1 MSKRIFIFIVM
12 AAAWLAVRA
21 QDMIVVEFKGSE
33 IVHATNADFVERIY
47 FQEAKADTIPEAID
61 LGLPSGTKWAEWNIG
76 ASAPEE
82 YGNYYAW
89 GATSKKYYYYWNDY
103 DYASYDSISGL
114 SVEFI
119 GEDIAG
125 TDYDVAIKKWGG
137 DWVMP
142 TVAQYQELLDYC
154 THEWTKVNDVNGV
167 LFTGANGNT
176 LFLPAAG
183 LIYASSYSY
192 SGSTC
197 YYWSSSYHAED
208 GQLAYGLTCS
218 NHNIH
223 CSGDFR
229 FLGRSVRPVSR

>member
-1 MSKRIFIFIVM
+1 M
-12 AAAWLAVRA
+12 
-21 QDMIVVEFKGSE
+21 
-33 IVHATNADFVERIY
+33 
-47 FQEAKADTIPEAID
+47 
-61 LGLPSGTKWAEWNIG
+61 
-76 ASAPEE
+76 
-82 YGNYYAW
+82 
-89 GATSKKYYYYWNDY
+89 
-103 DYASYDSISGL
+103 

-137 DWVMP
+137 DWVML